1 MKVMP
6 DRAKVTNSFGGAT
19 NLGFN
24 GRVRCLTLMREWYVL
39 IFERIKEESIKN
51 KKIYETIKKGFDRAL
66 STILDANITTLIASL
81 LLFVFGS
88 GPIKGFSIT
97 LSLGVIASMFTA
109 LMLTN
114 LLVHF
119 YVSFT
124 SKKEINL

>member
-1 MKVMP
+1 M
-6 DRAKVTNSFGGAT
+6 FGLNKIIPVDSDYKFLNFRKNFYIISGIAIF
-19 NLGFN
+19 LS
-24 GRVRCLTLMREWYVL
+24 L
-39 IFERIKEESIKN
+39 I
-51 KKIYETIKKGFDRAL
+51 
-66 STILDANITTLIASL
+66 